1 MQLKTYQ
8 QNTLNV
14 LRRFFEQCR
23 LTDVKSAYNGI
34 TNEVEIKDRLL
45 GQRSL
50 SYNVWQGLEGTPR
63 VCLKVPTGGGKTIL
77 AAHAIRIVSE
87 TWCEKEYPL
96 VLWFCPSDTIR
107 KQTAEALK
115 NSRHPYRQA
124 LDEQFD
130 SRVRVFDIADKFNI
144 LPHDIAGNTCVIV
157 STIQA
162 FRQSNTDKYKVY
174 AHHEDL
180 EPHFVTIPPQ
190 EGMDLLADGKIK
202 FSFAN
207 LLFHHQPIEIV
218 DEAHNAVSALTRE
231 THQRLNP
238 SAIIELTAT
247 PQTDNNTLY
256 VVRPSELKTEE
267 MIKLPIA
274 LTENLG
280 WESAVDQAVA
290 KRAELEEIAKKE
302 QEYLRPILLLQ
313 AQDKNGEVPVAVLKE
328 YLLNTIPENQIA
340 IVTGE
345 QKELDGIIVSDR
357 DCPIRFVITVDAL
370 KEGWDCPFAYVL
382 CSLANIQSD
391 TPVLQLLGRVMRM
404 PYAATRQQTD
414 LNKAYAFVLSKE
426 FGKSAQTLIEKLKD
440 KGFDEMEA
448 SVAVTPVLP
457 MPLYENRPGTFV
469 LDTPLAAELIPPS
482 IKYDEKKRELT
493 FTSETTEEQV
503 AQIAVHLPQEEAF
516 HWKRQFAVYKSRDEE
531 PSPAMRGERF
541 VVPKLLVELQGEFI
555 FADMDDIFEYFDWN
569 LADYAPP
576 ELTESEFSITPQGD
590 GFLIDLDGNRL
601 CYSPESRTKQMT
613 LPEIEGWTAA
623 NLIGWLDQKLGTI
636 DLSQLVLRDWLRRVV
651 EYLTENR
658 SINLSA
664 LMLVKYVLVS
674 KLRQKIDRARSNARK
689 QSYQHAL
696 FAPESRVMI
705 DFDNGFEFKEG
716 MYDGVPLYRGNYTFT
731 KHFLGSKKVPAFDGK
746 DDGEEFLCAQVIDR
760 LPDVE
765 FWIRNVDKHPNSFW
779 LLLPE
784 GKFYPDFVAVLQ
796 NGTILVVEYKGHHLL
811 AMDETKAKRAS
822 GEFWAKNM
830 KERGV
835 FVMPSI
841 PAKTPAG
848 ERWECVERVIV
859 EAIASTIV
867 SG

>member
-8 QNTLNV
+8 QNTLDV

-34 TNEVEIKDRLL
+34 TNEWEIKDRLR

-115 NSRHPYRQA
+115 NPRHPYRQA
-124 LDEQFD
+124 LDEQFGG
-130 SRVRVFDIADKFNI
+130 RVRVFDIDEKFNI
-144 LPHDIAGNTCVIV
+144 LPHDIEGSACIIV

-174 AHHEDL
+174 AHNENL
-180 EPHFVTIPPQ
+180 EPHFTTIPAQ
-190 EGMDLLADGKIK
+190 EGMESLDNGQIK

-207 LLFHHQPIEIV
+207 LLFYHRPIEIV
-218 DEAHNAVSALTRE
+218 DEAHNAVSPLTRE

-256 VVRPSELKTEE
+256 VVRPSELKAEE

-274 LTENLG
+274 LTENIG
-280 WESAVDQAVA
+280 WEQAVDQAIA
-290 KRAELEEIAKKE
+290 QRAELEEIAKKE
-302 QEYLRPILLLQ
+302 REYLRPILLLQ

-345 QKELDGIIVSDR
+345 QKELDGINVSDR
-357 DCPIRFVITVDAL
+357 DCPIRFVITVEAL

-382 CSLANIQSD
+382 CSLANIQTD

-404 PYAATRQQTD
+404 PYATTRQQVV
-414 LNKAYAFVLSKE
+414 LNKAYAFVLSRE

-440 KGFDEMEA
+440 KGFDEAEA
-448 SVAVTPVLP
+448 TAAVTPVLP
-457 MPLYENRPGTFV
+457 MPLLDSRPESFV
-469 LDTPLAAELIPPS
+469 LDTPLATNLIPS
-482 IKYDEKKRELT
+482 GIEYDEKRRELT
-493 FTSETTEEQV
+493 FTPETTEEEV
-503 AQIAVHLPQEEAF
+503 TQIAGSLPPEEAF
-516 HWKRQFAVYKSRDEE
+516 SFRRQYVAYRSREEE
-531 PSPAMRGERF
+531 PSPAKRGEKF
-541 VVPKLLVELQGEFI
+541 VVPRLFVERQGEFC
-555 FADMDDIFEYFDWN
+555 FDVDEIFEYFDWN

-576 ELTESEFSITPQGD
+576 ELPESEFSITPQGN

-601 CYSPESRTKQMT
+601 NYAPDSRSGQMQ
-613 LPEIEGWTAA
+613 LFEVEGWTAA
-623 NLIGWLDQKLGTI
+623 NLVSWLDQKLGAI

-651 EYLTENR
+651 EHLTENR
-658 SINLSA
+658 SMSLSA
-664 LMLVKYVLVS
+664 LMLAKYVLKS
-674 KLRQKIDRARSNARK
+674 KLEQKINGARK
-689 QSYQHAL
+689 TAKEKSYQQAL
-696 FAPESRVMI
+696 FAPESRVLV
-705 DFDNGFEFKEG
+705 DFDNGFEFKAG
-716 MYDGVPLYRGNYTFT
+716 MYDGVPSYQGSYRFT

-746 DDGEEFLCAQVIDR
+746 DDGEEALCAQVIDQ

-765 FWIRNVDKHPNSFW
+765 YWVRNVERHSASFCITSDIVGQ
-779 LLLPE
+779 LLSR
-784 GKFYPDFVAVLQ
+784 FCLQ
-796 NGTILVVEYKGHHLL
+796 IAQRN
-811 AMDETKAKRAS
+811 AS
-822 GEFWAKNM
+822 
-830 KERGV
+830 R
-835 FVMPSI
+835 
-841 PAKTPAG
+841 
-848 ERWECVERVIV
+848 
-859 EAIASTIV
+859 
-867 SG
+867 SGIQGATLIGQS